1 MRARRPSEAA
11 GIGKGLDAHG
21 VMRQN
26 TNHKRP
32 RNRGNLGRK
41 PSNNRNQTFDSNGP
55 SVRIRGNAVQVH
67 EKYLTLA
74 RDAYSSGDRVMAEN
88 YFQHAEHYYR
98 IVNATTDPTGN
109 GQRSTG
115 QQPNNG
121 YQGGNG
127 PVDDDFDNEDE
138 IGRPMYAQ
146 SNNQGGRAQ
155 DSGESQQRDDRGDGE
170 SDDNSERQADRSGER
185 RRRSR
190 RNGQDGGRSSAD
202 EAGSDTRRSDESRQD
217 DRARQDD
224 RPRRQERP
232 SAEPAPEVVVA
243 SAPAE
248 ANTPAKT
255 NAADGSSGETAPAPA
270 EKPRR
275 RTRRRPVAVEADSEP
290 TGRDSDEE
298 PVLI

>member
-1 MRARRPSEAA
+1 
-11 GIGKGLDAHG
+11 
-21 VMRQN
+21 MRQN

-55 SVRIRGNAVQVH
+55 SIRIRGNAVQVH

-98 IVNATTDPTGN
+98 IVNATTDPSGN
-109 GQRSTG
+109 GQRSNG

-138 IGRPMYAQ
+138 IGRPIYAQ

-155 DSGESQQRDDRGDGE
+155 GSDESQQRENRGDGD
-170 SDDNSERQADRSGER
+170 SDDNPERQADRSGER

-190 RNGQDGGRSSAD
+190 RNGQDGGRPGSD
-202 EAGSDTRRSDESRQD
+202 EAGSESRRSDESRQD
-217 DRARQDD
+217 DR
-224 RPRRQERP
+224 PRRQDRA
-232 SAEPAPEVVVA
+232 SAEAAPEAVASTPAEA
-243 SAPAE
+243 SAPAQNDAGE
-248 ANTPAKT
+248 GP
-255 NAADGSSGETAPAPA
+255 SGESAPAPA

-290 TGRDSDEE
+290 SGRDGDEE